1 MTEQKRDSCNFSG
14 KALGARDELLRYLAI
29 YFTEI
34 FMSNQMKSELLTTC
48 VSNRMVVDDSTTSL
62 KPHNR
67 SLLFLRSTFLTKDY
81 RKASWQR
88 TNR

>member
-29 YFTEI
+29 YSIEI

-48 VSNRMVVDDSTTSL
+48 MSNHMTVDDSATSL

-67 SLLFLRSTFLTKDY
+67 SLPFLRSIFLTKAY

-88 TNR
+88 TNW